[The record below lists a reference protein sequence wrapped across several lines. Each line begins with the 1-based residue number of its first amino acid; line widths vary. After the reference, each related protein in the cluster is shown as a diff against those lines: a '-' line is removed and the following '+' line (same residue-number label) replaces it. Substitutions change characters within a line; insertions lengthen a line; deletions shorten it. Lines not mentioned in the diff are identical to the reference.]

1 MTYLT
6 PGEQEAALASAL
18 EAVLDEGESRL
29 VEVCAMNR
37 RVRDR
42 LFMVINDMRHAVDD
56 GDREVMRSALLD
68 ARVALGDLLDSRD
81 DQATK
86 VIIVEWDDEA

>member
-29 VEVCAMNR
+29 AEVHAMNR
-37 RVRDR
+37 RVRER
-42 LFMVINDMRHAVDD
+42 LIEVIADMRHAVDD
-56 GDREVMRSALLD
+56 GGRDVMRSALLD
-68 ARVALGDLLDSRD
+68 ARVALGDLLDARD
-81 DQATK
+81 DQATR
-86 VIIVEWDDEA
+86 VIVD